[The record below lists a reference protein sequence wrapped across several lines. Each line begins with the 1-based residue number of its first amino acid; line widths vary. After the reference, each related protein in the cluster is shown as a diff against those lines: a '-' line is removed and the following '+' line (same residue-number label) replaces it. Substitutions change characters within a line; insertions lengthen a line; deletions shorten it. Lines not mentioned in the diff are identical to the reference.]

1 MKTETMEGY
10 LKDSNV
16 GVDLVVG
23 GVVTPTDT
31 ANHELASQVLSLS
44 LSLSLSLQS
53 IKFISSPKPNFYMHR
68 YQLIFR
74 FYFNSQALLK
84 LRIAFLIVKAA
95 YQFEEGT
102 RLIQPCEGGNSRY
115 LTKSSESELSESG
128 SVGEGLHNSNPSGFL
143 TLGIDSRDENDEVDQ
158 QQDGIRGVYNSN
170 PSGFFTLGIDSR
182 DENDEVDQQHDGIR
196 VLV

>member
-31 ANHELASQVLSLS
+31 ANHELAA
-44 LSLSLSLQS
+44 
-53 IKFISSPKPNFYMHR
+53 
-68 YQLIFR
+68 
-74 FYFNSQALLK
+74 QALLK

-115 LTKSSESELSESG
+115 LTRSSESELSESG
-128 SVGEGLHNSNPSGFL
+128 SVGEGLH
-143 TLGIDSRDENDEVDQ
+143 
-158 QQDGIRGVYNSN
+158 NSN

>member
-31 ANHELASQVLSLS
+31 ANHELAA
-44 LSLSLSLQS
+44 
-53 IKFISSPKPNFYMHR
+53 
-68 YQLIFR
+68 
-74 FYFNSQALLK
+74 QALLK
-84 LRIAFLIVKAA
+84 LRIAFLIVKAE
-95 YQFEEGT
+95 YQFEEGA
-102 RLIQPCEGGNSRY
+102 RLLQPCEGVNSRY
-115 LTKSSESELSESG
+115 LTRSSESELSESG
-128 SVGEGLHNSNPSGFL
+128 SVGEGL
-143 TLGIDSRDENDEVDQ
+143 
-158 QQDGIRGVYNSN
+158 YNSN

-182 DENDEVDQQHDGIR
+182 DENDEVDQQHEGIR

>member
-1 MKTETMEGY
+1 MEGY

-31 ANHELASQVLSLS
+31 ANHELASQ
-44 LSLSLSLQS
+44 
-53 IKFISSPKPNFYMHR
+53 
-68 YQLIFR
+68 
-74 FYFNSQALLK
+74 ALLK

-102 RLIQPCEGGNSRY
+102 QLIQPCEGGNSRY

-143 TLGIDSRDENDEVDQ
+143 TLGIDSRNENDEVDQ
-158 QQDGIRGVYNSN
+158 QQDGIR
-170 PSGFFTLGIDSR
+170 
-182 DENDEVDQQHDGIR
+182 